1 MGSEHMTGKPCVV
14 VREMSKRP
22 AAAVVLA
29 ELMEDAAARN
39 HAADR
44 RRRAGDGAL
53 AADLRLLVGYRGAPV
68 CDVEAVHD
76 VLLRLSALVEAHA
89 EVAELDLDPLGAS
102 PSGAVM
108 STPVCGSRRRRLL
121 ARCPHCESEQPNAR
135 RRGADRAFRP
145 TGRAAGRTHR

>member
-1 MGSEHMTGKPCVV
+1 MTGKPCVV

-29 ELMEDAAARN
+29 ERMEDAAARN

-89 EVAELDLDPLGAS
+89 EVAELDLGP
-102 PSGAVM
+102 
-108 STPVCGSRRRRLL
+108 L
-121 ARCPHCESEQPNAR
+121 AR
-135 RRGADRAFRP
+135 RP
-145 TGRAAGRTHR
+145 AGR